1 MTSITTSEYY
11 SAMGLGS
18 AAGTAAEKAKND
30 SLGQADFLLLMTT
43 QLQHQDPLK
52 PMDNAQMVSQ
62 LAQMSTVQG
71 IDSLNSTLNGFSAS
85 MTNDQILKASSLVG
99 HEVLVP
105 STTMA
110 LDESGQAEGVVAAPG
125 PGTLMVDIT
134 DASGRVVNTI
144 RQTADSAGELS
155 FAWDGTDA
163 GGNRL
168 PAGKYGMSARF
179 AQNGAEPTSI
189 ETYSQAPVESVL
201 IGSDGL
207 YLNLKNLGTT
217 SLDQVIR
224 VS

>member
-11 SAMGLGS
+11 SSLGLGS
-18 AAGTAAEKAKND
+18 AASTAVEQSKND

-71 IDSLNSTLNGFSAS
+71 IDTLNATVNSFSSS

-105 STTMA
+105 SSVMA
-110 LDESGQAEGVVAAPG
+110 LSDTGTASGVVAAPG

-134 DASGRVVNTI
+134 DASGRVVSTI

-155 FAWDGTDA
+155 FSWDGTDTA
-163 GGNRL
+163 GNRL

-179 AQNGAEPTSI
+179 AQNGADATAI